1 MTEET
6 KTTKPTTEREFPEN
20 LALVPLREMVVFPKL
35 VVPLGVGREKSVAA
49 ITAAMSEERH
59 LIVLA
64 AQRDAEID
72 DVQPEQIHNI
82 GTVAEIVRLLRI
94 PDGSA
99 QIIVQGLQRV
109 RITGYTPED
118 RYFRVKFD
126 VIPEELGDAVERE
139 AQLRNVKALFDRY
152 VDNGGAILPELAMT
166 AKNTDDPSHFADLV
180 ASSPDLTLEQRQQLL
195 EQKSVIERLRFLGV
209 FLAKQNEILELKQ
222 KIQSEVQQ
230 TLDKTQREYILRE
243 QMKAIQKELGDDDQG
258 SEIRELKEK
267 VEQAG
272 MPDPVKEKALKEVGR
287 LEKIPQ
293 ASPETGVIRTYVDW
307 LISLPWGKAASDD
320 WDIQAAA
327 RILDEDHYGLP
338 KVKDRILEYM
348 AVRKLSRNLRA
359 PILCFVGPPGVGKT
373 SLGKSIAR
381 AMGRKFVRMSLGGI
395 RDEAEIRGHRRTY
408 VGALPGRIL
417 QNMKTAA
424 EVNPVFM
431 LDEIDKVGADFRGD
445 PSSALLEVLDPEQ
458 NFSFSDHYLEVPYD
472 LSKVIFITTA
482 NVEDTII
489 PPLRDRMEIIRLP
502 GYTEDEKLHIAKGY
516 LVPRQLKQHGL
527 MADDKAADEK
537 ATTESPA
544 QTTASAEGANAVDK
558 ATDTKATQGNA
569 TNGDGKSSDGKPAEA
584 APEKPFET
592 RLVISDDVLRELVR
606 RYTREAGVR
615 NLEREIGTIC
625 RKVARTIA
633 EGKAD
638 KVTVNVDTLHEYLGP
653 ERFDFGLAEEE
664 DQVGAVTGVSVSEH
678 GGDVLTVEATVIDG
692 KDEDFM
698 LTGQIGKVME
708 ESARAALSYVRSHQA
723 EFGIPKG
730 FFEDH
735 AMHIHV
741 PAGAIP
747 KDGPSAGVTMA
758 TAIVSALSGRRVR
771 RDVAMTGEITLRGRV
786 LPIGGVKEKLL
797 AAHRAGIK
805 TFILPEKNKKDLVDV
820 PKEVLDTVEIKT
832 ASLIDDVLKV
842 ALQPGQPAVTPAQ
855 IEASRAA
862 AVAPPAH

>member
-1 MTEET
+1 MTDET
-6 KTTKPTTEREFPEN
+6 KTTTPSGAYPSD
-20 LALVPLREMVVFPKL
+20 LPVVPLREAVVFPKL

-49 ITAAMSEERH
+49 INAAMAEERH
-59 LIVLA
+59 LIVLV

-72 DVQPEQIHNI
+72 DVQPEQIHNV

-99 QIIVQGLQRV
+99 QIIVQGIQRV
-109 RITGYTPED
+109 RITGYQPES
-118 RYFRVKFD
+118 RFFRVTFEP
-126 VIPEELGDAVERE
+126 IEEELGDPVERE
-139 AQLRNVKALFDRY
+139 AQMRNVKALFERY
-152 VDNGGAILPELAMT
+152 VDNGGSILPELAMT
-166 AKNTDDPSHFADLV
+166 AKNTDDPAHFSDLV

-195 EQKSVIERLRFLGV
+195 ETRNVIERLRFLGV

-258 SEIRELKEK
+258 SEVRELREK
-267 VEQAG
+267 IEAAG
-272 MPDPVKEKALKEVGR
+272 MPDPVKEKALKELGR

-307 LISLPWGKAASDD
+307 LVSLPWKVAANDD
-320 WDIQAAA
+320 WDIAQAAK
-327 RILDEDHYGLP
+327 ILDEDHYGLP
-338 KVKDRILEYM
+338 KVKDRIIEYM
-348 AVRKLSRNLRA
+348 AVRKLSQNLRA

-381 AMGRKFVRMSLGGI
+381 AMGRKFIRMSLGGI

-417 QNMKTAA
+417 QNMKTAG

-458 NFSFSDHYLEVPYD
+458 NNTFSDHYLEVPYD

-489 PPLRDRMEIIRLP
+489 APLRDRMEIIRLP
-502 GYTEDEKLHIAKGY
+502 GYTEDEKLHIATGY

-527 MADDKAADEK
+527 E
-537 ATTESPA
+537 
-544 QTTASAEGANAVDK
+544 
-558 ATDTKATQGNA
+558 
-569 TNGDGKSSDGKPAEA
+569 DG
-584 APEKPFET
+584 
-592 RLVISDDVLRELVR
+592 RLVIGDEVLRELVR

-615 NLEREIGTIC
+615 NLEREIGTMC
-625 RKVARTIA
+625 RKVARAIA
-633 EGKAD
+633 EGKTD
-638 KVTVNVDTLHEYLGP
+638 KVEITLDKVSEYLGP
-653 ERFDFGLAEEE
+653 QRFDYGLAEEE
-664 DQVGAVTGVSVSEH
+664 DQVGAATGVSVSEA

-692 KDEDFM
+692 KDEDFT

-708 ESARAALSYVRSHQA
+708 ESARAALSYVRGHER

-771 RDVAMTGEITLRGRV
+771 REVAMTGEITLRGRV

-805 TFILPEKNKKDLVDV
+805 VFILPEKNKRDLIDI
-820 PKEVLDTVEIKT
+820 PKEVLDTIEIKT
-832 ASLIDDVLKV
+832 VDNVDQVLKI
-842 ALQPGQPAVTPAQ
+842 ALQPGGPTVTPAQ
-855 IEASRAA
+855 IEAATHTT
-862 AVAPPAH
+862 VVPPPAH

>member
-1 MTEET
+1 MTDPET
-6 KTTKPTTEREFPEN
+6 TTTITDPQGNPYPRDLP
-20 LALVPLREMVVFPKL
+20 LVPLREAVVFPKL

-49 ITAAMSEERH
+49 INAAMAEEKH
-59 LIVLA
+59 YVILA
-64 AQRDAEID
+64 AQKDAEID
-72 DVQPEQIHNI
+72 DVTPDHIYAT
-82 GTVAEIVRLLRI
+82 GTAAEIVRLLRI

-99 QIIVQGLQRV
+99 QIIVQGLHRV
-109 RITGYTPED
+109 RINEYLPES
-118 RYFRVKFD
+118 RYRRVRFD
-126 VIPEELGDAVERE
+126 IVPDDAGNAVERE
-139 AQLRNVKALFDRY
+139 ALLRSVRALFEKY
-152 VDNGGAILPELAMT
+152 VDNGGSILPELAMT
-166 AKNTDDPSHFADLV
+166 AKNTEDASHFADLV

-195 EQKSVIERLRFLGV
+195 ETKSVVERLKFLSV
-209 FLAKQNEILELKQ
+209 FLAKQNEILELKA

-243 QMKAIQKELGDDDQG
+243 QMKAIQKELGEDEG
-258 SEIRELKEK
+258 GAELREIREKI
-267 VEQAG
+267 EQAG
-272 MPDPVKEKALKEVGR
+272 MPEAVKEKALKEVSR

-307 LISLPWGKAASDD
+307 LISLPWSKAASDD
-320 WDIQAAA
+320 WDIQQAAK
-327 RILDEDHYGLP
+327 ILDEDHYGLP
-338 KVKDRILEYM
+338 KIKDRILEYM
-348 AVRKLSRNLRA
+348 AVRKLAPGLRA
-359 PILCFVGPPGVGKT
+359 PILSFVGPPGVGKT

-381 AMGRKFVRMSLGGI
+381 AMGRKFIRMSLGGI

-417 QNMKTAA
+417 QNMKTAG

-458 NFSFSDHYLEVPYD
+458 NNTFSDHYLEVPYD

-502 GYTEDEKLHIAKGY
+502 GYTEEEKLHIAKGY
-516 LVPRQLKQHGL
+516 LVPRQLRQHGL
-527 MADDKAADEK
+527 MPEAKKADEAKADDKTDG
-537 ATTESPA
+537 ATAVAKVPEANVAEPV
-544 QTTASAEGANAVDK
+544 SA
-558 ATDTKATQGNA
+558 DTK
-569 TNGDGKSSDGKPAEA
+569 
-584 APEKPFET
+584 
-592 RLVISDDVLRELVR
+592 LVITDEVLRELVR

-633 EGKAD
+633 EGKAEKVEVTLD
-638 KVTVNVDTLHEYLGP
+638 KLSEYLGP
-653 ERFDFGLAEEE
+653 ERFDYGLAEEE

-708 ESARAALSYVRSHQA
+708 ESARAALSYVRAH
-723 EFGIPKG
+723 ERDFGIPKG

-758 TAIVSALSGRRVR
+758 TAIVSALPGRRVR

-786 LPIGGVKEKLL
+786 
-797 AAHRAGIK
+797 R
-805 TFILPEKNKKDLVDV
+805 
-820 PKEVLDTVEIKT
+820 
-832 ASLIDDVLKV
+832 
-842 ALQPGQPAVTPAQ
+842 
-855 IEASRAA
+855 
-862 AVAPPAH
+862 